1 MQYLPLVVTF
11 IYKLIAVNT
20 VWGAR
25 STDSAFYIFDLL
37 EKKQLKKKK
46 KQTNKLILLVK
57 TDGE

>member
-46 KQTNKLILLVK
+46 KTNEQTHIIS
-57 TDGE
+57 

>member
-46 KQTNKLILLVK
+46 KTNEQILLVK